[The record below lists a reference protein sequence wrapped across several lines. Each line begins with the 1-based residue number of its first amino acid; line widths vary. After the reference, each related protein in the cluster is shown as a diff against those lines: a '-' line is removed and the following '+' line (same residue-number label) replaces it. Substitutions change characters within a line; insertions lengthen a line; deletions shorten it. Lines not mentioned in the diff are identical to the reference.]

1 MSKRVLIIEDDR
13 SLARLIK
20 DNLEYEG
27 YTVEW
32 AASGQD
38 ALDKAQRFS
47 PDLVLLD
54 LMLPPGIDSYE
65 LCRTFS
71 DVQGKAVIIITARG
85 QKEERIRGL
94 RLGADDYIVK
104 PFALDELLARI
115 HAVLRR
121 TSPRPEVLRLGDAEI
136 DFRRFRATKGNKEL
150 VLTDREFEV
159 LRFLA
164 GREGR
169 LVTRDELLQL
179 VWGYREAPIT
189 RAVDSFIFR
198 LRRKIE
204 PDPHRPRHIRTA
216 HGGGYRLTPGG

>member
-1 MSKRVLIIEDDR
+1 MNNRVLIVEDDK
-13 SLARLIK
+13 SIARLLR

-27 YTVEW
+27 FSVEW
-32 AASGQD
+32 AATGQE
-38 ALDKAQRFS
+38 ALDKAQKHS

-54 LMLPPGIDSYE
+54 LMLPPGVDSYE

-85 QKEERIRGL
+85 QKDERIRGL

-121 TSPRPEVLRLGDAEI
+121 TAPPPDVLRLGDAEI
-136 DFRRFRATKGNKEL
+136 DFRRLRAKKGGEDL
-150 VLTDREFEV
+150 
-159 LRFLA
+159 
-164 GREGR
+164 
-169 LVTRDELLQL
+169 
-179 VWGYREAPIT
+179 
-189 RAVDSFIFR
+189 
-198 LRRKIE
+198 
-204 PDPHRPRHIRTA
+204 A